1 MSVKELRPAILDKC
15 NTIQAL
21 CAFNYQ
27 FTPQL
32 KSHLDEIRS
41 EVSAAP
47 ANRLRLLR
55 DHLDQNIERV
65 VDTFGCVVKPKKF
78 ADGFIA
84 SIRHSPTGTVHL
96 SKAIVDS
103 AYFKNFC
110 GGHPTWKS
118 FPPHLQLLFDFNRV
132 DTDQIRFDFYLME
145 AMLYE
150 DMALS
155 YNAAAGSAEVI
166 NRRDKTANIEVKK
179 HFLHLRTAV
188 LSAYYFVEAYLNGI
202 AFDYYYRNEPK
213 LNDKEKKD
221 LMEWDF
227 QTSRRAFVNFERK
240 VLDYQKIILGLQHPQ
255 ITITSSKN
263 LRLILGEAKELRDSI
278 VHQSPKTDD
287 ALKVSKKVLWMLALR
302 IGHVAEIVD
311 AAIGVVRELNDAFGK
326 NGMPLNW
333 LYSRVPETGLFP
345 PESFT

>member
-1 MSVKELRPAILDKC
+1 MRPK
-15 NTIQAL
+15 Q
-21 CAFNYQ
+21 
-27 FTPQL
+27 
-32 KSHLDEIRS
+32 
-41 EVSAAP
+41 
-47 ANRLRLLR
+47 
-55 DHLDQNIERV
+55 
-65 VDTFGCVVKPKKF
+65 F

-84 SIRHSPTGTVHL
+84 AIQRSPTATVNA
-96 SKAIVDS
+96 SKAVVDS

-118 FPPHLQLLFDFNRV
+118 YPPHLQLIFDFNRV

-155 YNAAAGSAEVI
+155 YNAAAGSAAAL
-166 NRRDKTANIEVKK
+166 DQAGKTANIAVKK

-188 LSAYYFVEAYLNGI
+188 LSAYYFVEAYLNGM
-202 AFDYYYRNEPK
+202 AFDYYYRNEQN
-213 LNDKEKKD
+213 LNDKEQKD

-227 QTSRRAFVNFERK
+227 RASRRAFVNFERK
-240 VLDYQKIILGLQHPQ
+240 VLDYQKIILGVPHPQ

-287 ALKVSKKVLWMLALR
+287 ALKVSKKVLLMLAVR
-302 IGHVAEIVD
+302 IEHVAEIVD
-311 AAIGVVRELNDAFGK
+311 AAIGVVRELNDAFGT

-333 LYSRVPETGLFP
+333 LYSRQPETGLFP